1 MKVAVIPARGGSKRV
16 EGKNIRSLA
25 GRPLIT
31 WVIATLIES
40 ELFNSIVVSTDDAEI
55 ALIAQSAG
63 ARVPFV
69 RPAELAEDHS
79 STDEVLVHALDWL
92 KANEQLPTFCCCVYP
107 TSVLITKEML
117 IDSFD
122 LIETR
127 HAHSVAV
134 VKKYQHPIFRA
145 LSKDHEQ
152 RIKYIWPENRVV
164 RTQDLAETYYDAGQ
178 FYWIS
183 AESYL
188 KDPRLLSNNSLGYVI
203 PSDKTWDID
212 NEEDFAIVNRMFPRK
227 DKR

>member
-1 MKVAVIPARGGSKRV
+1 VRIAVIPARGGSKRV

-31 WVIATLIES
+31 WVITTLIES

-55 ALIAQSAG
+55 SLIAESAG
-63 ARVPFV
+63 ARVPFL
-69 RPAELAEDHS
+69 RPAALAEDHS
-79 STDEVLVHALDWL
+79 STDEVLVHALNWL

-117 IDSFD
+117 AESFD
-122 LIETR
+122 LIEV
-127 HAHSVAV
+127 HNAHSVAV

-152 RIKYIWPENRVV
+152 RIKYIWPENRTV
-164 RTQDLAETYYDAGQ
+164 RTQDLDETYYDAGQ

-183 AESYL
+183 AQSYL
-188 KDPRLLSNNSLGYVI
+188 KDPRLLSSHSLGYVI

-212 NEEDFAIVNRMFPRK
+212 NEEDFEVVNRMFLRK
-227 DKR
+227 EKR